1 MIPSS
6 FRGECQEGNPQE
18 KSEGDVLVGTW
29 YTPTQFVKE
38 ARKANRPMDENAL
51 EQITMD
57 AIEYVACNS
66 PELVSIER
74 KKNLLKA
81 RILAKQLEGQE
92 KELHDNFPD
101 SIEKV
106 VKGKKIL
113 LWQKLL
119 EQTGYDDMEVVK
131 FMKEGVPLVGT
142 HDHPKCYPLKIKLAS
157 TTELELRD
165 SAVPCRLALENRRP
179 QTDAPGFAEHLEET
193 AQEEVDMSFLDGPY
207 HSDAEVT
214 EVLGHPNWRIVRRFI
229 IEQGTKLRPID
240 DGLEA
245 QLNSAYTSTIRLDL
259 QDADYVIA
267 LTLELGK
274 KAGLNWVGK
283 TLDLSK
289 AYKQLPIKPSHR
301 DLAVVFFRDNTGNA
315 RYYIPNSLMF
325 GSTAAVYAFNRVSR
339 SLWFLINVLL
349 KVPSAVY
356 FDDYPMFSP
365 ERAAAETDAMVSDFL
380 DLLGWRHDRTGPKG
394 KPFAPSFDVLGL
406 TLDMTSLR
414 QAGTV
419 TLKNK
424 EGRVDKISSKIVG
437 IQKAGNMSLP
447 EAQELH
453 GLLNFATGYFS
464 GRSLRYA
471 CFKILGLVEKGKSQ
485 SEPLMKWCEEVL
497 VLLQSVQPR
506 TVPVAIN
513 TKTVLI
519 FTDGAW
525 ENGVGG
531 LGAVLLDESTGS
543 RLVVQDEV
551 HQSLLNLWRD
561 QVGEQLICQIELLA
575 MVLVRWQWMRELH
588 NRRVLLFVDNNSARG
603 EPSKAV
609 RPVNQWMT

>member
-1 MIPSS
+1 M
-6 FRGECQEGNPQE
+6 
-18 KSEGDVLVGTW
+18 
-29 YTPTQFVKE
+29 
-38 ARKANRPMDENAL
+38 
-51 EQITMD
+51 
-57 AIEYVACNS
+57 
-66 PELVSIER
+66 
-74 KKNLLKA
+74 
-81 RILAKQLEGQE
+81 
-92 KELHDNFPD
+92 
-101 SIEKV
+101 
-106 VKGKKIL
+106 
-113 LWQKLL
+113 
-119 EQTGYDDMEVVK
+119 
-131 FMKEGVPLVGT
+131 
-142 HDHPKCYPLKIKLAS
+142 
-157 TTELELRD
+157 
-165 SAVPCRLALENRRP
+165 
-179 QTDAPGFAEHLEET
+179 
-193 AQEEVDMSFLDGPY
+193 
-207 HSDAEVT
+207 
-214 EVLGHPNWRIVRRFI
+214 RRFI
-229 IEQGTKLRPID
+229 IEQGTKLQPID

-259 QDADYVIA
+259 QDAEYVIA

-274 KAGLNWVGK
+274 RTGLNWVGK

-301 DLAVVFFRDNTGNA
+301 DIAVVFFRDHAGKA

-325 GSTAAVYAFNRVSR
+325 GSTAGVCAFNRVSR

-356 FDDYPMFSP
+356 FDDYPMFSL
-365 ERAAAETDAMVSDFL
+365 EKAAAETDAVGSDFL

-394 KPFAPSFDVLGL
+394 KPSPSFDVLGL
-406 TLDMTSLR
+406 ALDLSSLHR
-414 QAGTV
+414 AGVV

-424 EGRVDKISSKIVG
+424 EGRADKISSKIVG
-437 IQKAGNMSLP
+437 IQKAGHMSLS

-464 GRSLRYA
+464 GRALRYA
-471 CFKILGLVEKGKSQ
+471 CFKIFGLVEKGESRSK
-485 SEPLMKWCEEVL
+485 PLMKWCEEVL

-513 TKTVLI
+513 TRTLLI

-531 LGAVLLDESTGS
+531 LGAVILDETTGS
-543 RLVVQDEV
+543 SLVVQDTV
-551 HQSLLNLWRD
+551 HQSLLDLWAD

-603 EPSKAV
+603 SHQRSVKQPIDG
-609 RPVNQWMT
+609 